1 MDNEDYINKC
11 IKIKNKY
18 FLTNFDIFNLVQENN
33 SYVSLKTIERFF
45 RNGCNVN
52 PSNKTIQTIYTTL
65 YKYDASSEVVSKDEL
80 IAELRKENEFLKEEL
95 QNKNKQFENIIKI
108 LENTKG

>member
-1 MDNEDYINKC
+1 LDNEDYINKC

-18 FLTNFDIFNLVQENN
+18 FLTNLDIFNLVQENN

-45 RNGCNVN
+45 KNGCNVH

-65 YKYDASSEVVSKDEL
+65 YKYDANSDVISKDEL
-80 IAELRKENEFLKEEL
+80 IEELRKENEFLKREL
-95 QNKNKQFENIIKI
+95 SIKDKQFENIIK
-108 LENTKG
+108 LLNTKG